1 MIIRNIP
8 IKARISKNKEFW
20 FNLNQYRNANYFTLN
35 KAKKEKVDLV
45 ILSGDLT
52 MNEMHTMGLIGP
64 FKKVNKKVVLIPGNH
79 ESLATADFLADFY
92 GDDGSVRNIHG
103 YSIYVGDIGIFG
115 AGSAN
120 IGIFQL
126 QEKELFDVLSKGFDK
141 VKDRKKKIMI
151 THVHPEGTLMGKL
164 TQVFPGSTA
173 VKRFIEEKQPDIA
186 ICSHV
191 HEAEGIEEEIGQ
203 TKVINVGKEGKII
216 EI

>member
-1 MIIRNIP
+1 MKILAAGDIHGDIEQV
-8 IKARISKNKEFW
+8 SK
-20 FNLNQYRNANYFTLN
+20 LAQR
-35 KAKKEKVDLV
+35 AKQEDVDLV

-52 MNEMHTMGLIGP
+52 MNEMHTMSLIGP
-64 FKKVNKKVVLIPGNH
+64 FKKVGKKVVLIPGNH

-92 GDDGSVRNIHG
+92 GTDGSVRNIHG
-103 YSIYVGDIGIFG
+103 YSIYVGDVGIFG

-126 QEKELFDVLSKGFDK
+126 QEKEILDILHKGFDK
-141 VKDRKKKIMI
+141 VKDKRKKIMV

-164 TQVFPGSTA
+164 TQVFPGSIA
-173 VKRFIEEKQPDIA
+173 VRKFIEERQPDIA

-203 TKVINVGKEGKII
+203 TKVINVGKEGKVITI
-216 EI
+216 